1 MADAH
6 ALPPAAPRRRGRLS
20 NMLAAASMAS
30 WLVLGAMPIAAVIV
44 ALT

>member
-1 MADAH
+1 MADAN
-6 ALPPAAPRRRGRLS
+6 ALHHDAPRRRSRFSSL
-20 NMLAAASMAS
+20 LATASMAS